1 MVGLVHG
8 TAFIPHINLRR
19 EIVFL
24 SSHLQ
29 MRKWKSTEMKELA
42 KWQGLGPYA
51 TLTQAQNPFLSV
63 VKKTRDP
70 PGDVTYSRT
79 HRRPGQSQH

>member
-29 MRKWKSTEMKELA
+29 MRKWKSTEMKKLA

-51 TLTQAQNPFLSV
+51 TLT
-63 VKKTRDP
+63 
-70 PGDVTYSRT
+70 
-79 HRRPGQSQH
+79 

>member
-1 MVGLVHG
+1 M
-8 TAFIPHINLRR
+8 
-19 EIVFL
+19 VFL

-51 TLTQAQNPFLSV
+51 TLTQVQKPFLSMV
-63 VKKTRDP
+63 NKTRAP
-70 PGDVTYSRT
+70 PGDVTQRHT
-79 HRRPGQSQH
+79 GGQGRANTDVQVLTANP

>member
-1 MVGLVHG
+1 M
-8 TAFIPHINLRR
+8 
-19 EIVFL
+19 FL

-51 TLTQAQNPFLSV
+51 TLTQVQKPFLSM
-63 VKKTRDP
+63 VKKTRAP
-70 PGDVTYSRT
+70 PGDVTHSKT
-79 HRRPGQSQH
+79 HRRPGQSQY